1 MATNVVLAANAYLAL
16 ELGLDGGPC
25 LGLSGIGEEVHDNGG
40 LANGLVDIEQVLAR
54 NPAILHGVLP
64 RGTVL
69 SYTDDDVEAVVTE
82 VETLA
87 VTLRAVADEGE
98 GVVLEVLLR
107 GC

>member
-69 SYTDDDVEAVVTE
+69 SYTDDDVQAVVTE